1 MNIHVNKRGKMWSKM
16 IYNKIFSY
24 LNYQEHINLSKYEY
38 LKPYLYVNPELSI
51 HKEYICFNCKNILTP
66 IMRNYLEEHYGGED
80 EYIQQLFIYEGDFT
94 LQTEEEKDDLLNDSV
109 KDYLG
114 KFYQL
119 ALYEV
124 LFEERQLH
132 LLSNQ
137 SKCHLHSKYLLP
149 FLEKIEKRCLQKYI
163 QKIENL

>member
-1 MNIHVNKRGKMWSKM
+1 M
-16 IYNKIFSY
+16 INQKIFSY
-24 LNYQEHINLSKYEY
+24 LSYQEHIKLSKYEFLRPYIY
-38 LKPYLYVNPELSI
+38 LHHDLELNHDYL
-51 HKEYICFNCKNILTP
+51 CFQCKNILTP

-80 EYIQQLFIYEGDFT
+80 EYLEQLFIYEGDFT
-94 LQTEEEKDDLLNDSV
+94 VQTEDEKDDLINDSI

-119 ALYEV
+119 ALYEI
-124 LFEERQLH
+124 LFEERSFH
-132 LLSNQ
+132 LISPH